1 MLCVVL
7 RVQTFGGGLLRGVD
21 CRGSSGA
28 APCPVSLS
36 GLGAGVVYRVYC
48 HSTRLR
54 RLSNTISPDSTTI
67 PHTALTGALHHLRQS
82 TMDKHATHSVVVD
95 QLHDPYVKVHEMENK
110 SLTPYRMVG
119 SVLFLNS
126 DRSRQPP
133 TPIKAVR
140 FLCVPD
146 VFCSTSRSS

>member
-67 PHTALTGALHHLRQS
+67 PHTALTGALNIISDNRQW
-82 TMDKHATHSVVVD
+82 TNTLHAVWS
-95 QLHDPYVKVHEMENK
+95 
-110 SLTPYRMVG
+110 
-119 SVLFLNS
+119 
-126 DRSRQPP
+126 
-133 TPIKAVR
+133 
-140 FLCVPD
+140 
-146 VFCSTSRSS
+146 